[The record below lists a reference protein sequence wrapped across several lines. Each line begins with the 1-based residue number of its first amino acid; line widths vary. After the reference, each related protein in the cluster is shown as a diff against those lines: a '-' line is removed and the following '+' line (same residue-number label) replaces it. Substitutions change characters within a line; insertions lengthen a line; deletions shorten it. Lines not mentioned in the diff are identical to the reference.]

1 MDRRV
6 VSIFAAMGLVGAVVA
21 GTAVAQQNDNPP
33 SAAPD
38 TSTAP
43 DTSAQPSGP
52 SDEQSTPPATPDEGA
67 PETPPHQAPVVPP
80 ALRPTPRPT
89 NGANASTATPAPG
102 ATGQTVLPPDQ
113 TLLPPEAAQNAT
125 TPSGPPPVP
134 ANAVLLMTGLDK
146 ITGKPTQIAAPLN
159 VPVKFATF
167 TITARYCYS
176 TPPSETPETSAFVQ
190 VDDHRPDQPEHR
202 IFSGWM
208 YASSPG
214 LNGVEHPLYDVWVIS
229 CKTNAPAQA
238 AAAHVASH
246 GAVRV
251 GSPDATD
258 NEGVTQLPE
267 GSGQ

>member
-1 MDRRV
+1 
-6 VSIFAAMGLVGAVVA
+6 MGLAGAIVA
-21 GTAVAQQNDNPP
+21 GTAAAQNDNPP
-33 SAAPD
+33 SATPD

-43 DTSAQPSGP
+43 ETSTQPSGP
-52 SDEQSTPPATPDEGA
+52 SDEQNTPPTAPDEGV
-67 PETPPHQAPVVPP
+67 PETPPHQAPVAPP
-80 ALRPTPRPT
+80 KPTPRPT
-89 NGANASTATPAPG
+89 TGANTPATSTPG
-102 ATGQTVLPPDQ
+102 AAGQTVLPPDQ
-113 TLLPPEAAQNAT
+113 SLLPPEAAQT
-125 TPSGPPPVP
+125 TTIPSGPPPVP

-146 ITGKPTQIAAPLN
+146 ITGRPTQIAAPLN

-167 TITARYCYS
+167 TIVARYCYS

-190 VDDHRPDQPEHR
+190 IDDHRPDQPEHR

-229 CKTNAPAQA
+229 CKTNAPGQA
-238 AAAHVASH
+238 AAHIASH

>member
-6 VSIFAAMGLVGAVVA
+6 TGTLAAIGLA
-21 GTAVAQQNDNPP
+21 AVALGGIALAQNDTPPP
-33 SAAPD
+33 SSD
-38 TSTAP
+38 TSTEP
-43 DTSAQPSGP
+43 NGTD
-52 SDEQSTPPATPDEGA
+52 QSQPPAPVD
-67 PETPPHQAPVVPP
+67 ETPPDTAPEPPAPPSPAAAAKPSPLPSAKPTTTGTVTAPATAPV
-80 ALRPTPRPT
+80 
-89 NGANASTATPAPG
+89 
-102 ATGQTVLPPDQ
+102 PD
-113 TLLPPEAAQNAT
+113 EAALAPPVPT
-125 TPSGPPPVP
+125 GPPPVP

-190 VDDHRPDQPEHR
+190 IDDHRPDQPEHR
-202 IFSGWM
+202 VFSGWM

-229 CKTNAPAQA
+229 CKTNEPGQA
-238 AAAHVASH
+238 AAAHVAAHSP
-246 GAVRV
+246 VRV
-251 GSPDATD
+251 GSPDAGD
-258 NEGVTQLPE
+258 SEGVAPLPE

>member
-6 VSIFAAMGLVGAVVA
+6 VGLVAALGLIGAVA
-21 GTAVAQQNDNPP
+21 TGTALAQQNDNPTP
-33 SAAPD
+33 LAPD
-38 TSTAP
+38 TSSAP
-43 DTSAQPSGP
+43 DTTTPQSGTGDETNPQPS
-52 SDEQSTPPATPDEGA
+52 TPDEGV
-67 PETPPHQAPVVPP
+67 PETPPPQELAVPP
-80 ALRPTPRPT
+80 QLRPTPRPT
-89 NGANASTATPAPG
+89 TG
-102 ATGQTVLPPDQ
+102 ATAQPPAQGTAGQTSLPPGQ
-113 TLLPPEAAQNAT
+113 TLLPPEAMETPAA
-125 TPSGPPPVP
+125 PSGPPPVP

-146 ITGKPTQIAAPLN
+146 ITGKPTQIAAQLN

-190 VDDHRPDQPEHR
+190 IDDHRPDQPEHR

-229 CKTNAPAQA
+229 CKTNAPGQA

-246 GAVRV
+246 AAARV

>member
-6 VSIFAAMGLVGAVVA
+6 VGVLAAMGLVGAVVA
-21 GTAVAQQNDNPP
+21 GSAVAQQNDAPAPP
-33 SAAPD
+33 DAA
-38 TSTAP
+38 TSP
-43 DTSAQPSGP
+43 DTSA
-52 SDEQSTPPATPDEGA
+52 PPADQNDETAPPPTTTSTTPDESA
-67 PETPPHQAPVVPP
+67 PEASPPHA
-80 ALRPTPRPT
+80 AATPRPAPRPT
-89 NGANASTATPAPG
+89 TGANATAPVPG
-102 ATGQTVLPPDQ
+102 TAGQTVLPPDQ
-113 TLLPPEAAQNAT
+113 SLLPPDASQATAA
-125 TPSGPPPVP
+125 PSGPPPVP

-146 ITGKPTQIAAPLN
+146 ITGRPTQIAAPLN

-167 TITARYCYS
+167 TIVARYCYS

-190 VDDHRPDQPEHR
+190 IDDHRPDQPEHR

-229 CKTNAPAQA
+229 CKTNAPGQA

-251 GSPDATD
+251 GSPDASD